1 MSTTRRAG
9 CPLKGPRRPPPL
21 RGLANGQNVGLGD
34 AGGFCLRGDANSGVC
49 SPHARAR
56 THKSTRAHMRVHTP
70 ERAHG
75 SAGCPD
81 ARGPRHRKPEARTN
95 QKAPRPPGSNPI
107 KTPRT
112 RLSRGGFPPKDAR
125 AMAPPPLQETGRTP
139 CLVVRPPGHWP
150 APAPAARPPHTHLG
164 RGGGG
169 GPRSRCGRR
178 AGAASS
184 AAGRARGH
192 GPRRRRAGALPAAP
206 FRPRSSRLRH
216 TPLTARLGL
225 AAQ

>member
-1 MSTTRRAG
+1 MTGRAG

-75 SAGCPD
+75 SAGCPV
-81 ARGPRHRKPEARTN
+81 ARGPRYRKPEARTN

-107 KTPRT
+107 
-112 RLSRGGFPPKDAR
+112 RLL
-125 AMAPPPLQETGRTP
+125 APASHVEGSPQRTP
-139 CLVVRPPGHWP
+139 
-150 APAPAARPPHTHLG
+150 
-164 RGGGG
+164 
-169 GPRSRCGRR
+169 GPW
-178 AGAASS
+178 
-184 AAGRARGH
+184 
-192 GPRRRRAGALPAAP
+192 RRRRFRKRDGHPAWLSAHPVTGPRPHLPPA
-206 FRPRSSRLRH
+206 RP
-216 TPLTARLGL
+216 TLT
-225 AAQ
+225 